1 MRAAC
6 GVAAD
11 QRAAMGIG
19 QGVKPVREGGQPG
32 LVQARQGQP
41 QHAANRPGAHGG
53 QVRQVHGQGLVAQG
67 ARIHV
72 GKEMPAFQQQVRAGG
87 DLFAGRHGKQSA
99 IVAHAQQ
106 ARRCGPGEI
115 ARDQIEFGRHGNS
128 EKPVGK
134 PAVKQAEGV
143 RRRPRLAHRLGYAQG
158 GMRLTP
164 SESGKRGRRCRQTIW
179 QAQRL
184 H

>member
-1 MRAAC
+1 MPRSASPSATCGWGHSSASRAIGHVGRAQFARYPDIVARLRAVAPQRLAGGHGAEHGDADRQVMRAAC

-72 GKEMPAFQQQVRAGG
+72 GKEMPAFQQQVRA
-87 DLFAGRHGKQSA
+87 AGPPER
-99 IVAHAQQ
+99 
-106 ARRCGPGEI
+106 
-115 ARDQIEFGRHGNS
+115 
-128 EKPVGK
+128 
-134 PAVKQAEGV
+134 
-143 RRRPRLAHRLGYAQG
+143 
-158 GMRLTP
+158 
-164 SESGKRGRRCRQTIW
+164 SG
-179 QAQRL
+179 
-184 H
+184 